1 MKLTLNRIYKGPEY
15 TIGKLFI
22 DDKYFCDTLEDT
34 VRPDG
39 VKVYGK
45 TAIPAG
51 TYKIELVPSYRFQR
65 LMPMLLDVPNF
76 SGVLIHWGNI
86 EDDTDGCILV
96 GQNKIKGKVINS
108 RDTFNKLIN
117 EMYEA
122 YKERKETFEIEIK

>member
-1 MKLTLNRIYKGPEY
+1 MKLTLKRIFKGENY
-15 TIGKLFI
+15 TIGRLFL
-22 DDKYFCDTLEDT
+22 DGKYFCDTLEDT
-34 VRPDG
+34 VRDDG
-39 VKVYGK
+39 LKVYGK

-51 TYKIELVPSYRFQR
+51 TYDIELCASYRFQR
-65 LMPMLLDVPNF
+65 LMPRLLNVPNF
-76 SGVLIHWGNI
+76 SGVLIHWGNT

-117 EMYEA
+117 LMYEA

>member
-1 MKLTLNRIYKGPEY
+1 MKLFLKRIYKGPDY
-15 TIGKLFI
+15 TIGKLYI
-22 DDKYFCDTLEDT
+22 DGKYFCDTLEDT

-76 SGVLIHWGNI
+76 SGILIHNGNTA
-86 EDDTDGCILV
+86 DDTDGCILV
-96 GQNKIKGKVINS
+96 GKNKIKGKVIES
-108 RDTFNKLIN
+108 RDTFAELANK
-117 EMYEA
+117 MYWAWKDHDE
-122 YKERKETFEIEIK
+122 KFEITIK